1 MDVRDGR
8 ARTCAVSNSNAQ
20 RGENMKINKDGIL
33 TVALAMLVLTGASGS
48 SFARLNPEQAS
59 LRGVE
64 SMTVHASCCESATE
78 IGFSEEGIRRNI
90 QKQLE
95 DASIKVRPPQMWR
108 AVPGRCRLRVAVKL
122 YRPAHQETFVYNLKV
137 DFLQTVT
144 LERNPQTRIDV
155 VKCELMWFA
164 HCPRSR
170 LAQAIGQNLKVLTAS
185 FIKDYHQANPK
196 DKDTP
201 ESRNT
206 DNAPTDTRR
215 RAKPKPGSST
225 GKYEFI
231 GSKSSDV
238 FHESDCRWASSIS
251 AENLV
256 SYKAR
261 QEAVKAGKRP
271 CKRCNP

>member
-1 MDVRDGR
+1 
-8 ARTCAVSNSNAQ
+8 
-20 RGENMKINKDGIL
+20 MKINKDGIL
-33 TVALAMLVLTGASGS
+33 TAALAMLVLTGVSAS
-48 SFARLNPEQAS
+48 SFAALNPEQAS
-59 LRGVE
+59 LRGVG

-78 IGFSEEGIRRNI
+78 TGINEEDIRTNI
-90 QKQLE
+90 QRQLE
-95 DASIKVRPPQMWR
+95 NAGIKVRPPRMWGTL
-108 AVPGRCRLRVAVKL
+108 PGRCRLRVAVKV

-155 VKCELMWFA
+155 ITWELMWFA
-164 HCPRSR
+164 HGSKSG
-170 LAQAIGQNLKVLTAS
+170 LAQAIGQNLEVLTAS
-185 FIKDYHQANPK
+185 FIKDYRQANPK

-201 ESRNT
+201 EARNT
-206 DNAPTDTRR
+206 DNAPTDTKRR
-215 RAKPKPGSST
+215 TKPKSGSST
-225 GKYEFI
+225 GRYEFI

-271 CKRCNP
+271 CKRCSP